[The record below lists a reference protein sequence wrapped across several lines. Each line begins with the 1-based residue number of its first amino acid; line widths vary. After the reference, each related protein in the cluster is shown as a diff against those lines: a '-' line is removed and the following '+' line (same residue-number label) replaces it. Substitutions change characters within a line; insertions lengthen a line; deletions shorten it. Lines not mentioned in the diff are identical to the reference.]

1 MVNVNPVSRLFEH
14 AERTPDAVAI
24 AGANLT
30 LTFGSLADNVR
41 RVSGLL
47 ARRGV
52 TAGSVVTV
60 QTRVEMET
68 IVILA
73 LMQLGAVSLRATEP
87 VLRGYASSVDVLLAD
102 GLVRGAGGLTQ
113 IDIDAAFVEALKG
126 QRPLD
131 TVHELTG
138 ADLCRI
144 VFSSGTTGTPKGV
157 PFSVDYLTARVDSA
171 RRNWIPAVPFM
182 SLLGLDTVTGFQTF
196 MWAMMNGETFFPVG
210 DGQANL
216 DLIRTHGVA
225 SIKTSPARLGD
236 LVDAAV
242 TKPGTTDLTVIEVAG
257 SLLPATVAAKTV
269 EVFGVTPTYL
279 YGSTEVGTV
288 TRGAV
293 DPAQP
298 NMVGT
303 IVDEIEAE
311 IVDDNGTPLPR
322 GIEGMLRFR
331 KPGMPA
337 GYWNVTAS
345 TGHSGFRDGWFYP
358 GDYGQIDADNRLWLS
373 GRRDDLINA
382 GGAKF
387 NLIELDQWLQDCG
400 LFLDAAS
407 FQYVNSKG
415 QTTVGIG
422 FVTKNPPEPEI
433 LTNRLREFLP
443 DLQFGAL
450 LRLAEIPRNQLGK
463 VNRTLL
469 AVKIPPWKGQ

>member
-1 MVNVNPVSRLFEH
+1 MMDLQHPEVSTWTLIRRLGYDHDNYF
-14 AERTPDAVAI
+14 PDYATAIRAAQGVFVAPI
-24 AGANLT
+24 NNLDD
-30 LTFGSLADNVR
+30 SYYDA
-41 RVSGLL
+41 SGLRKDTL
-47 ARRGV
+47 AAYGLTAPLSEGV
-52 TAGSVVTV
+52 TFKIKAYYHDNTG
-60 QTRVEMET
+60 QGT
-68 IVILA
+68 I
-73 LMQLGAVSLRATEP
+73 
-87 VLRGYASSVDVLLAD
+87 DVLISD
-102 GLVRGAGGLTQ
+102 GMVRGAGGLKL
-113 IDIDAAFVEALKG
+113 IDIDAAFFEALKG

-131 TVHELTG
+131 TVHELAG
-138 ADLCRI
+138 GDLCRI

-216 DLIRTHGVA
+216 DLIRAHRVA
-225 SIKTSPARLGD
+225 SIKTSPARLSD
-236 LVDAAV
+236 LVDAAGAQ
-242 TKPGTTDLTVIEVAG
+242 PGTTDLTVIEVAG

-288 TRGAV
+288 TRGTV
-293 DPAQP
+293 DPAHP

-303 IVDEIEAE
+303 IVDEIQAE

-337 GYWNVTAS
+337 GYWNVTVP

-387 NLIELDQWLQDCG
+387 NLI
-400 LFLDAAS
+400 A
-407 FQYVNSKG
+407 
-415 QTTVGIG
+415 I
-422 FVTKNPPEPEI
+422 
-433 LTNRLREFLP
+433 
-443 DLQFGAL
+443 
-450 LRLAEIPRNQLGK
+450 
-463 VNRTLL
+463 
-469 AVKIPPWKGQ
+469 